1 MVYVSVSPNG
11 CARVSTVP
19 PKDVFYVEVETIP
32 EGDGPLMLASDGTL
46 YRLEPTPA
54 PADPEPTQLDL
65 IEAQVAYTAMMTN
78 TLLEV

>member
-32 EGDGPLMLASDGTL
+32 EGDGPLMLAGDGTL
-46 YRLEPTPA
+46 YRLEPIPT
-54 PADPEPTQLDL
+54 PEPTQLDI
-65 IEAQVAYTAMMTN
+65 IEAQVSYTAMMTG